1 MSIVENLAVMLAR
14 RKMRPKEIAE
24 RIGITERNVSLPF
37 TRTVEMDPVPVDFD
51 EPAKRRMM
59 RKLRIR
65 QRGLGNAKAEHARY
79 RRETQ
84 NRSSRCC
91 TLP

>member
-51 EPAKRRMM
+51 EPAERRMM

-65 QRGLGNAKAEHARY
+65 QRGLGNAKARY